1 MLIMSWILAICCG
14 QKVGAYL
21 SDISGAFD
29 RVFKTFLLAKLYAFG
44 VGSKYLNFLE
54 SYLAPRKGKVVVQGA
69 SSELFDLENSVFQG
83 TTLGPPL
90 RNSFFSDVAAP
101 AKASGGKEAIFAD
114 DLNVFKQFARDTPEQ
129 EVMDELSSCRSRVHT

>member
-29 RVFKTFLLAKLYAFG
+29 RVFKTYLLAKLYAVG
-44 VGSKYLNFLE
+44 VGSKYLNFLD

-69 SSELFDLENSVFQG
+69 ASEMFDLEDSVFQG
-83 TTLGPPL
+83 TCLGPSL
-90 RNSFFSDVAAP
+90 
-101 AKASGGKEAIFAD
+101 
-114 DLNVFKQFARDTPEQ
+114 
-129 EVMDELSSCRSRVHT
+129 